1 MDCNYKSIEMQ
12 ILSRD
17 HQKRRIAGSPGNTS
31 FSGICFGI
39 HGIQLFSLKITYE
52 SPKIFRKSS
61 PALRLPHRADKEPE
75 IHH

>member
-12 ILSRD
+12 ILSRG